1 VFRHLVR
8 QLPQTQEL
16 TAPNDSAAGQFVGWS
31 SNSTLQAKLKVVG
44 GRHHGKIIPLAT
56 RKFLI
61 GREQDCHLRPNS
73 ELVSRH
79 HCALWV
85 DDFSVRVRDLGST
98 NGTYVNNQR
107 VRGELVL
114 GAGDHIRVGKLDF
127 ELLVG
132 DQDEKRSDSS
142 QLLPAST
149 DAATSETTPLASGDT
164 SFEIPVPPTPEDTGS
179 SILAPESLTPV
190 PTSPVAA
197 GGGHN
202 GDTTVVWSAQQT
214 PSYGA
219 EMYPPMGMPYQP
231 PYQPNYNPYLP
242 PGMGYQTPMG
252 YPQMPMGYPGM
263 YPQMGGY
270 AAAPSYAPPQQQ
282 PAPATPEP
290 AAAIEEPATP
300 SVRLPD
306 PKTTGA
312 KAPAPPP
319 PPPAPEPE
327 PAAEKAVDPNDPAPF
342 GGEQKSAVSPNAKP
356 ADNAADILKRYT
368 QRRPV

>member
-1 VFRHLVR
+1 M
-8 QLPQTQEL
+8 
-16 TAPNDSAAGQFVGWS
+16 
-31 SNSTLQAKLKVVG
+31 LQAKLKVVG

-98 NGTYVNNQR
+98 NGTFVNNQR

-132 DQDEKRSDSS
+132 DLAEKRGDSS
-142 QLLPAST
+142 QALPGV
-149 DAATSETTPLASGDT
+149 DAATSETTPLATTDT
-164 SFEIPVPPTPEDTGS
+164 SFEIPVPAAPEDTGS

-190 PTSPVAA
+190 PTTPAAA
-197 GGGHN
+197 GSGQN
-202 GDTTVVWSAQQT
+202 GDTTVVWSPQAA
-214 PSYGA
+214 PGYGA

-231 PYQPNYNPYLP
+231 PYQPAYNPYMP
-242 PGMGYQTPMG
+242 PGMGYQP

-270 AAAPSYAPPQQQ
+270 AAAPTYAPPQQQ
-282 PAPATPEP
+282 QQPVAAPEPAPADEP
-290 AAAIEEPATP
+290 VSMPT
-300 SVRLPD
+300 VRLPD

-312 KAPAPPP
+312 KTPEPPP
-319 PPPAPEPE
+319 KPVPAPEPE
-327 PAAEKAVDPNDPAPF
+327 KVAEPAVDPNEASPF
-342 GGEQKSAVSPNAKP
+342 GQQKPQAVAPDAKP
-356 ADNAADILKRYT
+356 SENAADILKKYT

>member
-1 VFRHLVR
+1 M
-8 QLPQTQEL
+8 
-16 TAPNDSAAGQFVGWS
+16 
-31 SNSTLQAKLKVVG
+31 LQAKLKVVG

-85 DDFSVRVRDLGST
+85 DDFAVRVRDLGST
-98 NGTYVNNQR
+98 NGTYVNNAR
-107 VRGELVL
+107 VRGEQVL

-132 DQDEKRSDSS
+132 ELDGDKRGDSS
-142 QLLPAST
+142 QALAGV
-149 DAATSETTPLASGDT
+149 DAATSETTPLVASDT
-164 SFEIPVPPTPEDTGS
+164 SFEIPVPATPEDTGS

-190 PTSPVAA
+190 PSTPAA
-197 GGGHN
+197 AGHN
-202 GDTTVVWSAQQT
+202 GDTTVVWSPQQA
-214 PSYGA
+214 PGYGV

-231 PYQPNYNPYLP
+231 PYQPAYNPYMP
-242 PGMGYQTPMG
+242 PGMGYQP
-252 YPQMPMGYPGM
+252 YQMPMGYPGM

-270 AAAPSYAPPQQQ
+270 GAPAPTYAPPPQQQ
-282 PAPATPEP
+282 PVTTPDP
-290 AAAIEEPATP
+290 TPSEEAVSMP

-312 KAPAPPP
+312 KAPEPKPVA
-319 PPPAPEPE
+319 APEPE
-327 PAAEKAVDPNDPAPF
+327 PEKPVEAVADPNNPSPF
-342 GGEQKSAVSPNAKP
+342 GEQPKPQAVSPNAKP
-356 ADNAADILKRYT
+356 SENAADILKKYT

>member
-1 VFRHLVR
+1 M
-8 QLPQTQEL
+8 
-16 TAPNDSAAGQFVGWS
+16 
-31 SNSTLQAKLKVVG
+31 LQAKLKVVG
-44 GRHHGKIIPLAT
+44 GRHHGKVIPLAT

-98 NGTYVNNQR
+98 NGTFVNNER
-107 VRGELVL
+107 VRGEMVL

-127 ELLVG
+127 ELLLG
-132 DQDEKRSDSS
+132 DLAAEKR
-142 QLLPAST
+142 A
-149 DAATSETTPLASGDT
+149 DAAPDTADPAISETTPLAANDT
-164 SFEIPVPPTPEDTGS
+164 SFEIPVAAVPEDTGS
-179 SILAPESLTPV
+179 SILVPESLTPV
-190 PTSPVAA
+190 PVAPP
-197 GGGHN
+197 GTN
-202 GDTTVVWSAQQT
+202 GDTTVLWSPPPA
-214 PSYGA
+214 PGYGA

-231 PYQPNYNPYLP
+231 PYQPAYPYMP
-242 PGMGYQTPMG
+242 PGMGYQQPMS

-270 AAAPSYAPPQQQ
+270 AVAPSYAPQQQQ
-282 PAPATPEP
+282 PAPAPEP
-290 AAAIEEPATP
+290 APAEEPVSIP

-319 PPPAPEPE
+319 PPPPEPE
-327 PAAEKAVDPNDPAPF
+327 KPPEPEANSNEPPAFGVEAKPAAPPN
-342 GGEQKSAVSPNAKP
+342 VKP
-356 ADNAADILKRYT
+356 ADNAADILKKYT

>member
-1 VFRHLVR
+1 M
-8 QLPQTQEL
+8 
-16 TAPNDSAAGQFVGWS
+16 
-31 SNSTLQAKLKVVG
+31 LQAKLKVVG

-79 HCALWV
+79 HCALWL
-85 DDFSVRVRDLGST
+85 DDFSVRLRDLGST

-114 GAGDHIRVGKLDF
+114 GSGDHIRVGKLDF

-132 DQDEKRSDSS
+132 DVDEKRGDSS
-142 QLLPAST
+142 HGLAPGI
-149 DAATSETTPLASGDT
+149 DAATSETTPLATTDT
-164 SFEIPVPPTPEDTGS
+164 SFEIPVPAVPDDTGS

-190 PTSPVAA
+190 PTSPAPSA
-197 GGGHN
+197 NGGQN
-202 GDTTVVWSAQQT
+202 GDTTVIWSNPPA
-214 PSYGA
+214 PGGYGA
-219 EMYPPMGMPYQP
+219 EMYPPMSMPYQQH
-231 PYQPNYNPYLP
+231 YQPAYNPYMP
-242 PGMGYQTPMG
+242 QMGYQPPMA

-270 AAAPSYAPPQQQ
+270 APAPAPAYAPPQ
-282 PAPATPEP
+282 PAVATPEP
-290 AAAIEEPATP
+290 APVNDEPVSMP

-312 KAPAPPP
+312 KAAAPPP
-319 PPPAPEPE
+319 PPPTPAPEAE
-327 PAAEKAVDPNDPAPF
+327 QPAETSGDPNEASPFGEAEKKAATNPN
-342 GGEQKSAVSPNAKP
+342 VKP
-356 ADNAADILKRYT
+356 SDNAADILKKYT

>member
-1 VFRHLVR
+1 M
-8 QLPQTQEL
+8 
-16 TAPNDSAAGQFVGWS
+16 
-31 SNSTLQAKLKVVG
+31 LQAKLKVVG

-98 NGTYVNNQR
+98 NGTFVNNQR

-132 DQDEKRSDSS
+132 DIEEKRGDSS
-142 QLLPAST
+142 QGLAGAA
-149 DAATSETTPLASGDT
+149 DAATSETTPLATTDT
-164 SFEIPVPPTPEDTGS
+164 SFEIPVPSVPEDTGS

-190 PTSPVAA
+190 PTVPA
-197 GGGHN
+197 GQGHN
-202 GDTTVVWSAQQT
+202 GDTTVLWNPQPA
-214 PSYGA
+214 PGYGA

-231 PYQPNYNPYLP
+231 PYQPAYNPYMP

-263 YPQMGGY
+263 YPQIGGY
-270 AAAPSYAPPQQQ
+270 AAAPTYAPQQAQ
-282 PAPATPEP
+282 PAAIPEP
-290 AAAIEEPATP
+290 APSDEPVSMPT
-300 SVRLPD
+300 VRLPD

-312 KAPAPPP
+312 KTPPPP

-327 PAAEKAVDPNDPAPF
+327 KAEETATDPNQPSPF
-342 GGEQKSAVSPNAKP
+342 GEQKPATNPTVKP
-356 ADNAADILKRYT
+356 AENAADILKKYT

>member
-1 VFRHLVR
+1 M
-8 QLPQTQEL
+8 
-16 TAPNDSAAGQFVGWS
+16 
-31 SNSTLQAKLKVVG
+31 LQAKLKVVG

-85 DDFSVRVRDLGST
+85 DDFAVRVRDLGST
-98 NGTYVNNQR
+98 NGTFVNNSR
-107 VRGELVL
+107 VRGEQVL

-132 DQDEKRSDSS
+132 DLDAKQGDSS
-142 QLLPAST
+142 QALPV
-149 DAATSETTPLASGDT
+149 DAATSETTPLVASDT
-164 SFEIPVPPTPEDTGS
+164 SFEIPVPPPPEDTGS

-190 PTSPVAA
+190 PTAPAA
-197 GGGHN
+197 GHN
-202 GDTTVVWSAQQT
+202 GDTTMVWSPQSQ
-214 PSYGA
+214 PGYGA
-219 EMYPPMGMPYQP
+219 EMYPPMGMHYQP
-231 PYQPNYNPYLP
+231 PYQPAYNPYLP
-242 PGMGYQTPMG
+242 PGMGYQA

-270 AAAPSYAPPQQQ
+270 GAAPSYAPPQQQ
-282 PAPATPEP
+282 QPP
-290 AAAIEEPATP
+290 AAEPELAPSEEPVSMP
-300 SVRLPD
+300 NVRLPD

-319 PPPAPEPE
+319 APAPAPEPE
-327 PAAEKAVDPNDPAPF
+327 KAPESPADPNNPAPF
-342 GGEQKSAVSPNAKP
+342 AGEQKPAANPNAKP
-356 ADNAADILKRYT
+356 SDNAADILKKYT

>member
-1 VFRHLVR
+1 M
-8 QLPQTQEL
+8 
-16 TAPNDSAAGQFVGWS
+16 
-31 SNSTLQAKLKVVG
+31 LQAKLKVVG

-98 NGTYVNNQR
+98 NGTFVNNQR

-127 ELLVG
+127 ELLIG
-132 DQDEKRSDSS
+132 DGAEKKGDSS
-142 QLLPAST
+142 QALPGSA
-149 DAATSETTPLASGDT
+149 DAAASETTPLAATDT
-164 SFEIPVPPTPEDTGS
+164 SFEIPVPSVPEDTGS

-190 PTSPVAA
+190 PTTP
-197 GGGHN
+197 GQGHN
-202 GDTTVVWSAQQT
+202 GDTTVIWSPPA
-214 PSYGA
+214 PGYGA

-231 PYQPNYNPYLP
+231 PYQPAYSPYMP
-242 PGMGYQTPMG
+242 PYQPPLG

-270 AAAPSYAPPQQQ
+270 APAPAYAPPQ
-282 PAPATPEP
+282 PAIATPEP
-290 AAAIEEPATP
+290 QAQNDEPVSIPA
-300 SVRLPD
+300 VRLPD

-312 KAPAPPP
+312 KAPATPPP
-319 PPPAPEPE
+319 PPPAAE
-327 PAAEKAVDPNDPAPF
+327 PAKAEATSGDPNEPSPF
-342 GGEQKSAVSPNAKP
+342 GEQKPAPQPAVKP
-356 ADNAADILKRYT
+356 SENAADILKKYT

>member
-1 VFRHLVR
+1 MRHAPRRILR
-8 QLPQTQEL
+8 QVGLRL
-16 TAPNDSAAGQFVGWS
+16 NDSVVGQFVGWS
-31 SNSTLQAKLKVVG
+31 SNSMLQAKLKVVG

-98 NGTYVNNQR
+98 NGTFVNNQR

-127 ELLVG
+127 ELLIG
-132 DQDEKRSDSS
+132 DQAEKKGDSS
-142 QLLPAST
+142 QSLPGAA
-149 DAATSETTPLASGDT
+149 DAATSETTPLATTDT
-164 SFEIPVPPTPEDTGS
+164 SFEIPVPSVPEDTGS

-190 PTSPVAA
+190 PTTA
-197 GGGHN
+197 GQGQN
-202 GDTTVVWSAQQT
+202 GDTTMIWNPQGA
-214 PSYGA
+214 PGYGA
-219 EMYPPMGMPYQP
+219 EMYPPGMGMPYQP
-231 PYQPNYNPYLP
+231 PYQPPYNPYMP
-242 PGMGYQTPMG
+242 PGMGYQAPLG

-270 AAAPSYAPPQQQ
+270 AAAPAYPPAQ
-282 PAPATPEP
+282 PAIAMPEQPAQNDEP
-290 AAAIEEPATP
+290 VSMP

-312 KAPAPPP
+312 KPAAPPP
-319 PPPAPEPE
+319 PPPAAAPEPE
-327 PAAEKAVDPNDPAPF
+327 KAAASEDPNAPSPF
-342 GGEQKSAVSPNAKP
+342 GEQKPQSAVNPNAKP
-356 ADNAADILKRYT
+356 SENAADILKKYT

>member
-1 VFRHLVR
+1 LSRS
-8 QLPQTQEL
+8 QEL
-16 TAPNDSAAGQFVGWS
+16 TSPKESAAGQFVGWS
-31 SNSTLQAKLKVVG
+31 SNSMLQAKLKVVG

-79 HCALWV
+79 HCALWL

-132 DQDEKRSDSS
+132 DVDEKRGDSS
-142 QLLPAST
+142 QALPNGADVAS
-149 DAATSETTPLASGDT
+149 SETTPLAGTDT
-164 SFEIPVPPTPEDTGS
+164 SFEIPVPAVPDDTGS

-190 PTSPVAA
+190 PTAPAPVN
-197 GGGHN
+197 GQN
-202 GDTTVVWSAQQT
+202 GDTTVIWSNPPAQGG
-214 PSYGA
+214 YGA
-219 EMYPPMGMPYQP
+219 EMYPPMSMPYQP
-231 PYQPNYNPYLP
+231 YQPAYNPYMP
-242 PGMGYQTPMG
+242 QMGYQPPMA

-270 AAAPSYAPPQQQ
+270 APAPAPTYAPQQ
-282 PAPATPEP
+282 PAVATPEP
-290 AAAIEEPATP
+290 APANDEPVSMP

-312 KAPAPPP
+312 KAAPPP
-319 PPPAPEPE
+319 PPPAPAPE
-327 PAAEKAVDPNDPAPF
+327 AEKPAEATGDPNEAAPF
-342 GGEQKSAVSPNAKP
+342 GQEKKAAPTEKP
-356 ADNAADILKRYT
+356 SENAADILKKYT

>member
-1 VFRHLVR
+1 M
-8 QLPQTQEL
+8 
-16 TAPNDSAAGQFVGWS
+16 
-31 SNSTLQAKLKVVG
+31 LQAKLKVVG

-85 DDFSVRVRDLGST
+85 DDFAVRVRDLGST
-98 NGTYVNNQR
+98 NGTFVNNTR

-132 DQDEKRSDSS
+132 ELDAEKRDDSS
-142 QLLPAST
+142 AAPGA
-149 DAATSETTPLASGDT
+149 DAATSETTPLVASDT
-164 SFEIPVPPTPEDTGS
+164 SFEIPVPATPEDTGS

-190 PTSPVAA
+190 PTAPA
-197 GGGHN
+197 GQN
-202 GDTTVVWSAQQT
+202 GDTTVWSPQAA
-214 PSYGA
+214 PGYGA
-219 EMYPPMGMPYQP
+219 EMYPPMGIPYQQPYQPQYQP
-231 PYQPNYNPYLP
+231 PYNPYMP
-242 PGMGYQTPMG
+242 PGMGYQP

-270 AAAPSYAPPQQQ
+270 GAPAPAYAPPPQQ
-282 PAPATPEP
+282 PVVTAEP
-290 AAAIEEPATP
+290 VQNDEPVSMPT
-300 SVRLPD
+300 VRLPD

-312 KAPAPPP
+312 KAPEAPPAP
-319 PPPAPEPE
+319 APAPEPE
-327 PAAEKAVDPNDPAPF
+327 KPVEASVDLNNPSPF
-342 GGEQKSAVSPNAKP
+342 GEQKAAAPAVNPNAKP
-356 ADNAADILKRYT
+356 SENAADILKKYT

>member
-1 VFRHLVR
+1 M
-8 QLPQTQEL
+8 
-16 TAPNDSAAGQFVGWS
+16 
-31 SNSTLQAKLKVVG
+31 LQAKLKVVG

-98 NGTYVNNQR
+98 NGTFVNNQR

-114 GAGDHIRVGKLDF
+114 EAGDHIRVGKLDF

-132 DQDEKRSDSS
+132 DVEEKRGDSS
-142 QLLPAST
+142 QALPGAA
-149 DAATSETTPLASGDT
+149 DAATSETTPLATTDT
-164 SFEIPVPPTPEDTGS
+164 SFEIPVPSIPEDTGS

-190 PTSPVAA
+190 PTVPA
-197 GGGHN
+197 GQGNN
-202 GDTTVVWSAQQT
+202 GDTTVVWSPQAA
-214 PSYGA
+214 PGYGA
-219 EMYPPMGMPYQP
+219 EMYPPMGMPYQQ
-231 PYQPNYNPYLP
+231 PYQPAYNPYMP
-242 PGMGYQTPMG
+242 PGMGYQPPMG

-270 AAAPSYAPPQQQ
+270 AAAPTYAPPQAQ
-282 PAPATPEP
+282 PAAIPEP
-290 AAAIEEPATP
+290 APSDEPVSMP

-312 KAPAPPP
+312 KAPPPPP

-327 PAAEKAVDPNDPAPF
+327 KVEETATDPNQPSPF
-342 GGEQKSAVSPNAKP
+342 GEQKAATTPTVKP
-356 ADNAADILKRYT
+356 SENAADILKKYT